1 MKKQLIKLALYLGGA
16 SIVALILSVLLQS
29 CTPVRYVYVDQKDSV
44 VKKQRV
50 VYDDLYVP
58 SPFFFN
64 YGWGVPY
71 YNPIIIQRQRPIVI
85 PQRPHIQPNRWYRPT
100 IPHNR
105 WSVPQRPLPPRSKR

>member
-1 MKKQLIKLALYLGGA
+1 MKKLLL
-16 SIVALILSVLLQS
+16 VLLMGLLS

-64 YGWGVPY
+64 YGWGVPF

-85 PQRPHIQPNRWYRPT
+85 PQRPVRPTIQPNRWIRPL
-100 IPHNR
+100 
-105 WSVPQRPLPPRSKR
+105 PQRPSRFRQ

>member
-1 MKKQLIKLALYLGGA
+1 MKKIISICVGFILFLWVTMYLA
-16 SIVALILSVLLQS
+16 S

-50 VYDDLYVP
+50 IYDDLYVP

-64 YGWGVPY
+64 YGWGIPY
-71 YNPIIIQRQRPIVI
+71 YNPIIIQRQRPIII
-85 PQRPHIQPNRWYRPT
+85 PQRPIVIPQRPT

-105 WSVPQRPLPPRSKR
+105 WIRPNVPQRPFPSRPQRFR